1 MVTHK
6 CFPIFLK
13 KKKPWQ
19 KGNKKMKIEDVIA
32 LTQAGFT
39 KSEILK
45 MTQPVQQT
53 QQTQPTQPA
62 QQTQPTQPTQPAQP
76 TQPVQNDA
84 LLNAIT
90 NLTNVIQAGNVAAT
104 GLKMRQNQP
113 ETADQIAKRMMEIMN

>member
-1 MVTHK
+1 
-6 CFPIFLK
+6 
-13 KKKPWQ
+13 
-19 KGNKKMKIEDVIA
+19 MKIEDVIA

-39 KSEILK
+39 KSEIIDMK
-45 MTQPVQQT
+45 QPEQQVLQT
-53 QQTQPTQPA
+53 QQ
-62 QQTQPTQPTQPAQP
+62 TQPAQP
-76 TQPVQNDA
+76 TQPTQPTQQVQNDA